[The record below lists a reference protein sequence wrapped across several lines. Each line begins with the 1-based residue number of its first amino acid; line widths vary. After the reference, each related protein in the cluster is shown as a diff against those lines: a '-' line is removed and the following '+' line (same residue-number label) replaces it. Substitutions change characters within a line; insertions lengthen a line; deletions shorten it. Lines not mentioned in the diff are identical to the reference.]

1 MTTFLLPSSKL
12 PTSPTLWNVYAASRP
27 RVIGLPVRIR
37 CCSNLWHVV
46 NCWLVRYS
54 LRAVRRLSLC
64 GCPRIS
70 NFGLTLLPVANLT
83 SLSLSNLPRIG
94 ADAVAAALEPMP
106 SLQQLDLSGCT
117 GLKASRLVG
126 ALLRVGRLF
135 ANNLGVESVGG
146 VITSM
151 HDLER
156 ARREFYNHHSA
167 PPALASFGFNQREGT
182 VPEVSSTVPTAAELT
197 RSSMSVNSPFLTKN
211 VGTGASTA
219 AATLLEATR
228 MDGESDAL
236 LQDNVGL
243 LGLQSLNVMD
253 CQDFAFAGERT
264 ALMQALDEFTSSLRG
279 VLVHHLQVVRDDVD
293 FVGLRT
299 DPSDSTA
306 LRRHEYAHAFALA
319 CGCAL
324 TIQCFYR
331 TTVARQKYMERYARR
346 ANMLHRACT
355 VVQTAVRGML
365 AKKTVAKLRHDAAL
379 QAARDLEALRIM
391 EAKFR
396 EQQAKKERRFLLT
409 RTFGFLRLWTRARL
423 QAKRLAK
430 TALRLWAIWRVVNA
444 RYEARRWKAFVKAR
458 VGVVTT

>member
-1 MTTFLLPSSKL
+1 
-12 PTSPTLWNVYAASRP
+12 
-27 RVIGLPVRIR
+27 
-37 CCSNLWHVV
+37 
-46 NCWLVRYS
+46 
-54 LRAVRRLSLC
+54 
-64 GCPRIS
+64 
-70 NFGLTLLPVANLT
+70 
-83 SLSLSNLPRIG
+83 
-94 ADAVAAALEPMP
+94 MP
-106 SLQQLDLSGCT
+106 SLQQVDLSGCT

-126 ALLRVGRLF
+126 ALLRVGRLL
-135 ANNLGVESVGG
+135 ANNLGTESVGG

-167 PPALASFGFNQREGT
+167 PPALASFGFNPREGA
-182 VPEVSSTVPTAAELT
+182 VPGLSSTVPTAAELIN
-197 RSSMSVNSPFLTKN
+197 SSLSLSSPLLLSKEAAP
-211 VGTGASTA
+211 GASA
-219 AATLLEATR
+219 AAASLLQATR
-228 MDGESDAL
+228 TDEENDAAL
-236 LQDNVGL
+236 GHDTAGV
-243 LGLQSLNVMD
+243 LGLQSLNVME

-264 ALMQALDEFTSSLRG
+264 ALMHALDDFTSSLRG
-279 VLVHHLQVVRDDVD
+279 VLVHRLQVVRDGVD
-293 FVGLRT
+293 FVGFRT

-331 TTVARQKYMERYARR
+331 TTVARKKYMEHYTRR
-346 ANMLHRACT
+346 ANVLHRACT

-396 EQQAKKERRFLLT
+396 EQQTKKERQFLLT

-430 TALRLWAIWRVVNA
+430 TALRLWAIWRVVHA
-444 RYEARRWKAFVKAR
+444 R
-458 VGVVTT
+458 